1 MNEPVLTKKDLARK
15 LQVSERTIDRLNPPH
30 IRVGCQNR
38 YMWSEVIDFLRGR
51 YPDEGKV
58 ITFPT
63 NKGAA

>member
-1 MNEPVLTKKDLARK
+1 VTEPILTKKDLARK
-15 LQVSERTIDRLNPPH
+15 LQVSERTISRLNPPH

-38 YMWSEVIDFLRGR
+38 YLWSEVLAYLRGR

-63 NKGAA
+63 DKGAA